1 MKNPLQ
7 QLARN
12 LALTGLVVLVSAGSA
27 SGQEKVEDRLT
38 RIERLL
44 SSGALTDLASRQE
57 QLRQSV
63 QDLRGEVELLRRDMD
78 EVKQRQHELYV
89 DVDRRLRQL
98 ETAAPT
104 AVSPSTAPSVDQQP
118 AQAPTPQNAAAPAPI
133 APAGDE
139 LGDYTAAFN
148 LLKAGRYAQAAQA
161 FESFIDRYPKG
172 QYIAN
177 GLYWLGES
185 YYVVRD
191 FAKAQP
197 YFQRVLEEHPGS
209 GKQSDAMLK
218 IGFIHFEEGELD
230 RARIILEK
238 VKSSYPNSSAAA
250 LAQQRLLRMNQG
262 SR

>member
-7 QLARN
+7 QIARN
-12 LALTGLVVLVSAGSA
+12 LALTGLVVLVGAGSA
-27 SGQEKVEDRLT
+27 SAQEKVEDRLT

-44 SSGALTDLASRQE
+44 NSGALTDMSNRQE

-89 DVDRRLRQL
+89 DIDRRLRQL
-98 ETAAPT
+98 ETTAQAPAAP
-104 AVSPSTAPSVDQQP
+104 AAEQP
-118 AQAPTPQNAAAPAPI
+118 AQAPATQDAAAPAPI
-133 APAGDE
+133 APPGDE
-139 LGDYTAAFN
+139 LSDYTTAFN
-148 LLKAGRYAQAAQA
+148 LLKSGRYAQAAQA
-161 FESFIDRYPKG
+161 FETFIDRHPKG

-197 YFQRVLEEHPGS
+197 YFKRVLEDHPGS
-209 GKQSDAMLK
+209 GKQPDAMLK
-218 IGFIHFEEGELD
+218 IGFIHFEQGELD
-230 RARIILEK
+230 KARIILEK
-238 VKSSYPNSSAAA
+238 VKTTYPSSSAAA
-250 LAQQRLLRMNQG
+250 LAQQRLLRMEQG